1 MVLRSNSKEV
11 HVMESVWLHDCINRY
26 STRVFMLVHTH
37 THTHTH
43 TNGQGWWPRGATP
56 RPRPGVV
63 PKARGGSLEKQP
75 HVEGAVGAWVQEG
88 LEEPSHVE
96 GQEGRW

>member
-1 MVLRSNSKEV
+1 MVLWSNSKEV

-26 STRVFMLVHTH
+26 STRVFMIVHTH

-43 TNGQGWWPRGATP
+43 THKWPGMVAKRSYSP
-56 RPRPGVV
+56 S
-63 PKARGGSLEKQP
+63 KARGGSLEEQP
-75 HVEGAVGAWVQEG
+75 HVEGAVGAWAQEG

-96 GQEGRW
+96 GQEGER